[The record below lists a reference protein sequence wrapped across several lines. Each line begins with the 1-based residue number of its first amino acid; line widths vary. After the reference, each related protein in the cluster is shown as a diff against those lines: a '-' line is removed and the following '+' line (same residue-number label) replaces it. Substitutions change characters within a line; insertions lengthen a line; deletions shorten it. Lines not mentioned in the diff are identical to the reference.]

1 MALNRY
7 TEWTT
12 NVDEQQLYEDLV
24 IEHIQTFGYDVW
36 YIPRTIISQ
45 DDILGEDLASIFKT
59 AHRIEVLMPNAGN
72 FGGDQDIMSKFGFR
86 INQTTE
92 FMMAKKRF
100 AELGIPGYI
109 RPREGDLI
117 YIGDIT
123 NSIASF
129 GNSIFEINQVWYDWP
144 GFQYGKNHIYKM
156 VCELFSFSWEKFRTG
171 IRAIDIVEPYAGG
184 GGTSDG
190 QDTGSLNNPAAAE
203 GQELLKFNT
212 GNPFGNF

>member
-1 MALNRY
+1 MALNKY

-12 NVDEQQLYEDLV
+12 NQPEQDLYEDLL
-24 IEHIQTFGYDVW
+24 IEQIQMYGYDVW
-36 YIPRTIISQ
+36 YIPRTIIVQ

-59 AHRIEVLMPNAGN
+59 AHKIEALMPNAGN

-92 FMMAKKRF
+92 FMITKKRF

-109 RPREGDLI
+109 RPHEGDLI
-117 YIGDIT
+117 YIGDVT

-144 GFQYGKNHIYKM
+144 GFQFGKNHTYKL

-171 IRAIDIVEPYAGG
+171 LKAIDVVEPYAGG
-184 GGTSDG
+184 DGTSQG
-190 QDTGSLNNPAAAE
+190 QDAGSLNNPAA
-203 GQELLKFNT
+203 QEAQDLLKFDT
-212 GNPFGNF
+212 SNPFANF